1 MKWSKP
7 DFFDLCGK
15 WLKKIK
21 FKRRWRIFLLFHY
34 SIIILSYLTTTL
46 SQVQPIYLPLSVQLF
61 LLPTLTVICWLGPTT
76 PYTLSMFARGWHSIL
91 KVQKK
96 RGKDSVFG
104 QRVMLRAFWRLAALW
119 FKSLPV
125 QLLSERNRAEQHLHE
140 RNRFYLAL
148 YMTMFW
154 NNVTCWSK
162 IMNIRNNWP

>member
-1 MKWSKP
+1 MKSESGFSFAIASQP
-7 DFFDLCGK
+7 
-15 WLKKIK
+15 

-34 SIIILSYLTTTL
+34 SIIIMSHLTTFL
-46 SQVQPIYLPLSVQLF
+46 CHPQPFTLPLSFKLF
-61 LLPTLTVICWLGPTT
+61 LLRTFTVICWLWPTT

-91 KVQKK
+91 KVQQK